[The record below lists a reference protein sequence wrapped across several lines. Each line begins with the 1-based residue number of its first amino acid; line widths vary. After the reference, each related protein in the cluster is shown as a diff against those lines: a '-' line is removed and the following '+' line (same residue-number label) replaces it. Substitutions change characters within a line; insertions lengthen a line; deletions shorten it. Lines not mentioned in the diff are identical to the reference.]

1 MGRSARPERPPK
13 RCWLGLVLVPLL
25 SGCAFGPRVLESSH
39 GRYQESIKQVQD
51 EEFLRNLVHMRYTES
66 YNHLDVASI
75 TAQYE
80 LTTGAEARPFFLAP
94 NPSGSGV
101 FKTFTS
107 VLPDVTISG
116 ANRPTI
122 SLIPGDDA
130 ETVQRLLRPVTP
142 EAVLFFAESGW
153 PIGTIFRLWL
163 DSANAVPNAEPSHG
177 AGPLRACEPD
187 YLRFRRAA
195 DLIQSLMQR
204 RTATFTVEVRTK
216 PQGVPLPMDRLTAE
230 AQIEASKNGLE
241 CVPGADPGTYILV
254 RRDRKMVLKID
265 PLALSTPEYQE
276 LCDLLWLQPGL
287 TQYDV
292 TQGALPPYPASV
304 PADRLTTLDILPR
317 STVQALIYMSH
328 GVSVPPEHIGEGLAS
343 STIGRDGLVFDWR
356 QVTDGIFAVCSAK
369 QHRRPEHAYV
379 AVKYR
384 DYWFYVDDR
393 DHESKATFNLML
405 QLTRIDLGGADTRAG
420 KARPILTLPVGR

>member
-1 MGRSARPERPPK
+1 MGRSVRPGRPATS
-13 RCWLGLVLVPLL
+13 RWLGFVLMPLL

-51 EEFLRNLVHMRYTES
+51 EEFLRNVVRLRYTES

-80 LTTGAEARPFFLAP
+80 LTAGAEARPFFLAP
-94 NPSGSGV
+94 NPSDHGV
-101 FKTFTS
+101 FKNFTS
-107 VLPDVTISG
+107 VLPDVTVSG

-130 ETVQRLLRPVTP
+130 ETVQRLLRPVTT
-142 EAVLFFAESGW
+142 ESLLFFAESGW
-153 PIGTIFRLWL
+153 PIGTVFRLWL
-163 DSANAVPNAEPSHG
+163 DSANMVPNAEPSRG
-177 AGPLRACEPD
+177 AGPLRVSEPD
-187 YLRFRRAA
+187 YLRFRRAT
-195 DLIQSLMQR
+195 DLIQSLMQGR
-204 RTATFTVEVRTK
+204 AATFAVEVRAK
-216 PQGVPLPMDRLTAE
+216 PQGVPVPMDKVTAE

-241 CVPGADPGTYILV
+241 CVPGADPGTFMLV
-254 RRDRKMVLKID
+254 RHDRKMVLKID
-265 PLALSTPEYQE
+265 PMALATPEYLE
-276 LCDLLWLQPGL
+276 LCDLFWLQPGL

-292 TQGALPPYPASV
+292 TQGASPPYPASV
-304 PADRLTTLDILPR
+304 PPERRTTLDIMPR

-328 GVSVPPEHIGEGLAS
+328 GVSVPPEHMAAGLAG
-343 STIGRDGLVFDWR
+343 STIGIEGQVFDWR

-384 DYWFYVDDR
+384 DYWFYIDDR
-393 DHESKATFNLML
+393 DHASKATFNLML
-405 QLTRIDLGGADTRAG
+405 QLTRIDLGGADTRSA